1 MLQQQF
7 NAIMIVMQRPLS
19 GSPKVPKP
27 SIPSILPNFTIIN
40 PLGKLAT
47 MGATRLH
54 KIPLRF
60 NPATSRYIYKCRKQ
74 VKQAN
79 YKSDATCM

>member
-1 MLQQQF
+1 
-7 NAIMIVMQRPLS
+7 MIIMQRPLS
-19 GSPKVPKP
+19 SSPKGPDP
-27 SIPSILPNFTIIN
+27 LIPSIHQNFTIIN

-60 NPATSRYIYKCRKQ
+60 NPATSRYIYKSRKQ

>member
-1 MLQQQF
+1 
-7 NAIMIVMQRPLS
+7 
-19 GSPKVPKP
+19 
-27 SIPSILPNFTIIN
+27 
-40 PLGKLAT
+40 

-60 NPATSRYIYKCRKQ
+60 NPATSRYIYKSRKQ

-79 YKSDATCM
+79 YKSDATCMWLISSHTSLNSTKPLESKAAPDNNVEDHAVSWHLQPTS